1 MRKKKNTLI
10 CFFMNEKKINKEKKK
25 KFSDEQRKRF
35 NNVAIALK
43 SSYDSIHV
51 KYDLDFEKATELRSI
66 SAALSD
72 VQLVKSNFAKSNK
85 HLSFFYENRDKWA
98 LLNQIFLLSSL
109 GKASYKESLSKKI
122 NISAKTLHKYIAQGL
137 KAGLFLKMNPFLDE
151 LTDNRI
157 QNIRP
162 SEEVVIAYSQWCITS
177 VRDNFKFL
185 LTYGNRE
192 KLLKLLNNKTI

>member
-1 MRKKKNTLI
+1 
-10 CFFMNEKKINKEKKK
+10 MNAKKINKEKKK

-43 SSYDSIHV
+43 SSYASIHV

-66 SAALSD
+66 SAALSS

-98 LLNQIFLLSSL
+98 LLNQIFLLSNL
-109 GKASYKESLSKKI
+109 GKASYKELLSKKI
-122 NISAKTLHKYIAQGL
+122 NVSDKTLQKYIAQGL
-137 KAGLFLKMNPFLDE
+137 KAGLLVKMKPFLDVS
-151 LTDNRI
+151 TDGRI
-157 QNIRP
+157 KNIRP
-162 SEEVVIAYSQWCITS
+162 SEEVIIAYSQWCIVS
-177 VRDNFKFL
+177 VREDFKFL

-192 KLLKLLNNKTI
+192 KLLKLLNDKTI